1 MTDSTVHTQRS
12 YVVTESAESPE
23 YSITHTQRAYVVTTP
38 LAAGGLGQAEVAER
52 PEYIVENGTPYV
64 KFEPNTNNKKLFFYP
79 ETDGTYTIIA
89 LRPNLLDFFES
100 TQVFAGPAQ
109 VEAPHFN
116 QLFMTD
122 RTLEDAERNQ
132 IKQGMLSRATGSG
145 IDIEAST
152 PNSVIGGLKDPYIP
166 GVIGAPPP
174 SPGGATLL
182 DSTKYTGSGNISQAH
197 VFDPSTTLTVVVVN
211 NVMSSSGNPITP
223 VMTINGEAA
232 TRDASTYYGTGFTE
246 GAFAFSV
253 SNPSSGDIVYAG
265 DASQSWMMTVYE
277 FSSAAV
283 GIAVDQGV
291 YTGQSGSP
299 ISTLSAAGDYVIH
312 AITLGREDGDTV
324 TSFSGGA
331 FESHDP
337 AGAYYTGASA
347 IVEDASGT
355 YSWSFTG
362 GTDSY
367 QYRVAIPILDAVATS
382 PANLTLDQSNDWV
395 WTLNDPTIPIP
406 TGYYSGRGPLATA
419 GNMDVSS
426 YFTVTSDG
434 ELFWDAVA
442 SSEGNYDFG
451 YMYVNGVETFKL
463 SGTQSSVGSVLVSAG
478 DEVRTRY
485 TKDGSVNAFSDTI
498 YFDELYVA

>member
-1 MTDSTVHTQRS
+1 MTDSTVHTQRSYVVTESSESPEYSITHTQRS

-64 KFEPNTNNKKLFFYP
+64 KFEPNTNDKKLLFYP

-89 LRPNLLDFFES
+89 LRPNFLDFYES

-109 VEAPHFN
+109 VVAPHFN

-166 GVIGAPPP
+166 GVIGTPAP
-174 SPGGATLL
+174 
-182 DSTKYTGSGNISQAH
+182 
-197 VFDPSTTLTVVVVN
+197 
-211 NVMSSSGNPITP
+211 
-223 VMTINGEAA
+223 
-232 TRDASTYYGTGFTE
+232 
-246 GAFAFSV
+246 
-253 SNPSSGDIVYAG
+253 
-265 DASQSWMMTVYE
+265 
-277 FSSAAV
+277 
-283 GIAVDQGV
+283 
-291 YTGQSGSP
+291 
-299 ISTLSAAGDYVIH
+299 
-312 AITLGREDGDTV
+312 
-324 TSFSGGA
+324 
-331 FESHDP
+331 
-337 AGAYYTGASA
+337 
-347 IVEDASGT
+347 
-355 YSWSFTG
+355 
-362 GTDSY
+362 
-367 QYRVAIPILDAVATS
+367 S

-406 TGYYSGRGPLATA
+406 TGYYSGRGPLATTSP
-419 GNMDVSS
+419 MDVSS

-451 YMYVNGVETFKL
+451 YLYVNGVETFKL